1 MKISGQ
7 KPGIRNGNIDTN
19 ILIELYRGNQT
30 VKDETALIKSNV
42 FYISSIT
49 VAEFMV
55 GAKDKRDL
63 KLIEKQLSKYTAIP
77 INTDITDIFIDLFK
91 TLTLSHRPGIA
102 DTLIAATA
110 LYYHL
115 PLYTHNKKHFQFI
128 PGIQLL

>member
-1 MKISGQ
+1 MVIF
-7 KPGIRNGNIDTN
+7 DTN
-19 ILIELYRGNQT
+19 ILIELYRGNIK
-30 VKDETALIKSNV
+30 VKEEIELLNTNV

-55 GAKDKRDL
+55 GAKDKADFKR
-63 KLIEKQLSKYTAIP
+63 IEKQLNKYTTIP
-77 INTDITDIFIDLFK
+77 INTDISEIFTDLFK
-91 TLTLSHRPGIA
+91 KLTLSHRPGIA

-128 PGIQLL
+128 PGIQLV